1 MSNIYAI
8 ARKLQMPGL
17 EIQATF
23 RPTML
28 TTRLFNSARKMIA
41 SGRIDGDGGAAKA
54 ARTVLD
60 SRNVSFVN
68 CNKWGLG
75 LSGGFELTDAA
86 KQEVRD
92 LVEAYLVVQSM
103 QDPRFD
109 EDDRKRDRAYIDLVL
124 TRRRTWISMYNAE
137 YRQQIAE
144 VFLKHRR
151 PSDLHNAQQLL
162 TAFESGE
169 PFPIH
174 I

>member
-41 SGRIDGDGGAAKA
+41 SGRIDGDGGAAKV
-54 ARTVLD
+54 ARAVLD
-60 SRNVSFVN
+60 SRNMPYIN

-75 LSGGFELTDAA
+75 LHDEFVLSDAGKDEIRELHA
-86 KQEVRD
+86 
-92 LVEAYLVVQSM
+92 AYLVVETMRSTH
-103 QDPRFD
+103 FD
-109 EDDRKRDRAYIDLVL
+109 EDDRKRARAYLERIL
-124 TRRRTWISMYNAE
+124 TGERTWLSMYNAE
-137 YRQQIAE
+137 LRNQIAE

-151 PSDLHNAQQLL
+151 PSDLHIAQQLL
-162 TAFESGE
+162 TAFEVGE

>member
-41 SGRIDGDGGAAKA
+41 SGRIDGNGGAAKA
-54 ARTVLD
+54 ARTVLE
-60 SRNVSFVN
+60 SCNVPYIN
-68 CNKWGLG
+68 CNQWGLG
-75 LSGGFELTDAA
+75 LSEGFELTDAA

-109 EDDRKRDRAYIDLVL
+109 EADRTNVRLHINRVL
-124 TRRRTWISMYNAE
+124 KQERTWISVYNAE

-151 PSDLHNAQQLL
+151 PADLHNAQQLL
-162 TAFESGE
+162 TAFEVGE

>member
-41 SGRIDGDGGAAKA
+41 SGRIDGNGGAAKA
-54 ARTVLD
+54 ARTVLEF
-60 SRNVSFVN
+60 RNVPYIN
-68 CNKWGLG
+68 CNQWGLG
-75 LSGGFELTDAA
+75 LSEGFELTDAA

-151 PSDLHNAQQLL
+151 PADLHNAQQLL
-162 TAFESGE
+162 TAFEVGE